1 MAGRDGRRAQPAL
14 QSHLA
19 PTATIRGE
27 ITFAGQLR
35 VDGNIIGDVTGD
47 PLSDSELHV
56 GASGRIEGRVTVAR
70 LIVEGTVMGPVA
82 ARERLE
88 LRAGGRLAGE
98 IGYRDLQIE
107 HGSTIEGSLAALDA
121 DGTRADVPLKLAA
134 QRRDE
139 G

>member
-1 MAGRDGRRAQPAL
+1 MGGRDGRRVPAVP
-14 QSHLA
+14 QSLLA
-19 PTATIRGE
+19 PAATIRGE
-27 ITFAGQLR
+27 VVFAGQFR
-35 VDGNIIGDVTGD
+35 VEGTIVGDVTAD
-47 PLSDSELHV
+47 PLENSELQV
-56 GASGRIEGRVTVAR
+56 APGGRVEGRVLVAR
-70 LIVEGTVMGPVA
+70 LIVEGVVIGPVA

-121 DGTRADVPLKLAA
+121 DGVRTDVPLKLAA

-139 G
+139 A

>member
-1 MAGRDGRRAQPAL
+1 MAGREGRRAQSAP
-14 QSHLA
+14 QSLLA
-19 PTATIRGE
+19 PTATVRGE
-27 ITFAGQLR
+27 ITFAGHLR
-35 VDGNIIGDVTGD
+35 VDGQIVGDVVAE
-47 PLSDSELHV
+47 PLEDSELQV
-56 GASGRIEGRVTVAR
+56 GPGGRIEGRVTVAR
-70 LIVEGTVMGPVA
+70 LIVEGTVVGPVA

-121 DGTRADVPLKLAA
+121 DGARADVPLKLAA